1 MIRLSRL
8 GLSIVPMFAPI
19 TSEVEEPAVHLK
31 VSETPSLRSSGRREA
46 LSALAS
52 LTETV
57 GSPPD
62 ADAPRISREQIA
74 AFRLSR
80 HHLAPRAALTDLAT
94 VAGDMAGA
102 QAQVLSAAQMS
113 LWARTRDLRAADVDA
128 ALSEYRTLVKSW
140 CIRGALHII
149 PSRDFAVFLRGG
161 ARREA
166 RSTAW
171 LIRAGIPV
179 DAVDRLVGAT
189 RDILDRP
196 LTRAEIAERVSASLG
211 IKTVAKSGRG
221 WGGPS
226 NATGFR
232 IARTTLSVD
241 GIVFLTCLR
250 GFACF
255 GPPRGTE
262 TTFVRPEDWIPEW
275 HDMPVEVAELEL
287 LRRYLRAHG
296 PATVRDFALWTYM
309 TAPDSREIWARLEP
323 EMAPVD
329 VDGRIGWVLREDLP
343 ALRRSKLDEPV
354 IRLLPSF
361 DAFLLGV
368 KDKSHLV
375 DLAHYK
381 RVYRPQGWLSPVVLV
396 DGRVVGVWSH
406 ERKGDRLSV
415 RITPFS
421 RLSPMVRSHIR
432 EEADDLGRFFGA
444 RGRSIRFS

>member
-1 MIRLSRL
+1 MLSL
-8 GLSIVPMFAPI
+8 
-19 TSEVEEPAVHLK
+19 
-31 VSETPSLRSSGRREA
+31 
-46 LSALAS
+46 
-52 LTETV
+52 
-57 GSPPD
+57 
-62 ADAPRISREQIA
+62 
-74 AFRLSR
+74 
-80 HHLAPRAALTDLAT
+80 
-94 VAGDMAGA
+94 
-102 QAQVLSAAQMS
+102 
-113 LWARTRDLRAADVDA
+113 
-128 ALSEYRTLVKSW
+128 
-140 CIRGALHII
+140 
-149 PSRDFAVFLRGG
+149 
-161 ARREA
+161 
-166 RSTAW
+166 
-171 LIRAGIPV
+171 
-179 DAVDRLVGAT
+179 
-189 RDILDRP
+189 
-196 LTRAEIAERVSASLG
+196 
-211 IKTVAKSGRG
+211 
-221 WGGPS
+221 
-226 NATGFR
+226 
-232 IARTTLSVD
+232 D
-241 GIVFLTCLR
+241 GIVFLACLR
-250 GFACF
+250 GLACF
-255 GPPRGTE
+255 GPPRGGQA
-262 TTFVRPEDWIPEW
+262 TFVRPEKWLPDWN
-275 HDMPVEVAELEL
+275 DLPVEKAELEL

-381 RVYRPQGWLSPVVLV
+381 RVYRPQGWLSPVLLV

>member
-1 MIRLSRL
+1 
-8 GLSIVPMFAPI
+8 
-19 TSEVEEPAVHLK
+19 
-31 VSETPSLRSSGRREA
+31 
-46 LSALAS
+46 
-52 LTETV
+52 
-57 GSPPD
+57 
-62 ADAPRISREQIA
+62 
-74 AFRLSR
+74 
-80 HHLAPRAALTDLAT
+80 
-94 VAGDMAGA
+94 MAGA

-189 RDILDRP
+189 RDSLDRP

-232 IARTTLSVD
+232 IDRTTLSVD

-255 GPPRGTE
+255 GPPRGAE

-309 TAPDSREIWARLEP
+309 TAADARDVWSRLEA
-323 EMAPVD
+323 ELSPVD
-329 VDGRIGWVLREDLP
+329 VRGRAGWVLRDDLP
-343 ALRRSKLDEPV
+343 ELERAKLDGPV
-354 IRLLPSF
+354 VRLLPSF
-361 DAFLLGV
+361 DSLLLGL

-375 DLAHYK
+375 DATHYK

-396 DGRVVGVWSH
+396 DGRIEGVWSH
-406 ERKGDRLSV
+406 ERKGRRLAV
-415 RITPFS
+415 RVQPFHTMLAKI
-421 RLSPMVRSHIR
+421 RAQVRV
-432 EEADDLGRFFGA
+432 EADDLARFLDIPNP
-444 RGRSIRFS
+444 SVRFS

>member
-1 MIRLSRL
+1 
-8 GLSIVPMFAPI
+8 MFAPI

-31 VSETPSLRSSGRREA
+31 VSETPSLRSSGRRKA

-80 HHLAPRAALTDLAT
+80 HHLAPRAASTDLAT

-189 RDILDRP
+189 RDSLDRP

-232 IARTTLSVD
+232 IDRTTLSVD

-255 GPPRGTE
+255 GPPRGAE

-309 TAPDSREIWARLEP
+309 TAADARDVWSRLEA
-323 EMAPVD
+323 ELSPVD
-329 VDGRIGWVLREDLP
+329 VRGRAGWVLRDDLP
-343 ALRRSKLDEPV
+343 ELERAKLDGPV
-354 IRLLPSF
+354 VRLLPSF
-361 DAFLLGV
+361 DSLLLGL

-375 DLAHYK
+375 DATHYK

-396 DGRVVGVWSH
+396 DGRIEGVWSH
-406 ERKGDRLSV
+406 ERKGRRLAV
-415 RITPFS
+415 RVQPFHTMLAKI
-421 RLSPMVRSHIR
+421 RAQVRV
-432 EEADDLGRFFGA
+432 EADDLARFLDIPNA
-444 RGRSIRFS
+444 SVRFS

>member
-1 MIRLSRL
+1 MNPRATVIDAQRAS
-8 GLSIVPMFAPI
+8 P
-19 TSEVEEPAVHLK
+19 EQ
-31 VSETPSLRSSGRREA
+31 VS
-46 LSALAS
+46 
-52 LTETV
+52 
-57 GSPPD
+57 
-62 ADAPRISREQIA
+62 

-80 HHLAPRAALTDLAT
+80 HHLVKRASASALAQ
-94 VAGDMAGA
+94 VAGDMAGV
-102 QAQVLSAAQMS
+102 QAQVLSAAQIS
-113 LWARTRDLRAADVDA
+113 LWARTRGLSADDVEN
-128 ALSEYRTLVKSW
+128 ALWRDRTLVKSW

-149 PSRDFAVFLRGG
+149 PSKDFAVFVRGG
-161 ARREA
+161 DRRNA

-171 LIRAGIPV
+171 LVRARMPIE
-179 DAVDRLVGAT
+179 AVDRLVEAM
-189 RDILDRP
+189 RDGLDRP
-196 LTRAEIAERVSASLG
+196 LTRSEIAERITASLG
-211 IKTVAKSGRG
+211 IKSVEKSHRG
-221 WGGPS
+221 WGGTS
-226 NATGFR
+226 TATGFR
-232 IARTTLSVD
+232 IAGKMLSLD
-241 GIVFLTCLR
+241 GIVFLACLR
-250 GFACF
+250 GLACF
-255 GPPRGTE
+255 GPARGAQA
-262 TTFVRPEDWIPEW
+262 TFVRPEKWLPDWN
-275 HDMPVEVAELEL
+275 DLPVEKAELEL

-309 TAPDSREIWARLEP
+309 TASDSREIWARLEP

-444 RGRSIRFS
+444 RDRSIRFS